1 MNKTYKPLLASKQTG
16 ISMIELLISLAISSF
31 LILGITQVYLDNKR
45 NYIFQQS
52 QADNQESS
60 KFLIMLVDSYLNKAG
75 YLRAPNAS
83 KDLAFKSLPASAD
96 CEAFKIETSITK
108 AKAGTG
114 ICIRYQPL
122 TSQEL
127 DCTGNQTP
135 AFDDSKAFSETNNAI
150 VMVLRYIQDP
160 DATKLNGSLEC
171 KVGNQRA
178 ELLTGIADFRLQF
191 ALDTNSDKTIE
202 SIISSDNWTSSSG
215 DILQVRYAAL
225 MASEQN
231 QRTSTN
237 SSVLDT
243 WNRDASNARKS
254 RLAAADKKHLYQLAN
269 STASMRNLM
278 P

>member
-1 MNKTYKPLLASKQTG
+1 MNKIYKRLLASQQTG

-52 QADNQESS
+52 QAGNQESS
-60 KFLIMLVDSYLNKAG
+60 KFLVMLVDSYLNKAG
-75 YLRAPNAS
+75 YRRAPEAT
-83 KDLAFKSLPASAD
+83 KEFAFKSLPASAD
-96 CEAFKIETSITK
+96 CEVFKTEASITK
-108 AKAGTG
+108 AKIGTG

-127 DCTGNQTP
+127 DCTGQQTP
-135 AFDDSKAFSETNNAI
+135 AFDDSKAFSDKNNAVI
-150 VMVLRYIQDP
+150 MVLRYRQDP
-160 DATKLNGSLEC
+160 DATKLNGTLEC
-171 KVGNQRA
+171 KVGNQSA
-178 ELLTGIADFRLQF
+178 DLLTGIADFRLQF

-202 SIISSDNWTSSSG
+202 SIISADNWTSSSG

-237 SSVLDT
+237 SSILDT
-243 WNRDASNARKS
+243 WNRDASNASKS
-254 RLAAADKKHLYQLAN
+254 RLAAADKQHLYQLAN
-269 STASMRNLM
+269 SAVSMRNLM

>member
-1 MNKTYKPLLASKQTG
+1 MNKTYKRLLSSKQIG

-52 QADNQESS
+52 QAANQESS
-60 KFLIMLVDSYLNKAG
+60 KYLVMLVDSYLNKAG
-75 YLRAPNAS
+75 YLRASYAS
-83 KDLAFKSLPASAD
+83 KAFAFKSLPASAD
-96 CEAFKIETSITK
+96 CEAFKLESAITK
-108 AKAGTG
+108 AKTGTG

-135 AFDDSKAFSETNNAI
+135 AFDDSEAFSEVNNAI
-150 VMVLRYIQDP
+150 VMVLRYRQDP
-160 DATKLNGSLEC
+160 DITKLNGTLEC
-171 KVGNQRA
+171 KVGNQSA

-191 ALDTNSDKTIE
+191 ALDTNNDKMIE
-202 SIISSDNWTSSSG
+202 KIITSDNWTTSSG
-215 DILQVRYAAL
+215 NILQVRYAAL
-225 MASEQN
+225 MASEPN

-237 SSVLDT
+237 SSVLDA
-243 WNRDASNARKS
+243 WNRDASNASKS
-254 RLAAADKKHLYQLAN
+254 RLAAADKQHLYQLAN
-269 STASMRNLM
+269 SAASMRNLM